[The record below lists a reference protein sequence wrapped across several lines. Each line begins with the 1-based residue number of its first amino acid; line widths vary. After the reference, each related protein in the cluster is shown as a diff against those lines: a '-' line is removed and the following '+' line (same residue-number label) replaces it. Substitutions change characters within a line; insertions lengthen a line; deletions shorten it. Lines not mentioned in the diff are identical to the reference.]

1 MATYMKPDG
10 STGSYL
16 ENFAKVF
23 RREGRDCVRCGETI
37 LKTRVAGGEHIIVRN
52 VRRSQ
57 EAISAK
63 GVFWG
68 GSFGVEAAVKEE
80 LGEDYE
86 VFDGE
91 DLEVADLPSIFQGTS
106 LFGGD
111 DRRILL
117 KNLGENLAVLGRG
130 WLITRKLNIG

>member
-1 MATYMKPDG
+1 MKPDG

-68 GSFGVEAAVKEE
+68 GSFGGRGS
-80 LGEDYE
+80 GERGAWRGYE

-91 DLEVADLPSIFQGTS
+91 DLEVADLPSIFQGTCC
-106 LFGGD
+106 
-111 DRRILL
+111 
-117 KNLGENLAVLGRG
+117 LGMIAGFC
-130 WLITRKLNIG
+130 